1 MTACAR
7 EGCGHATEAHFGGSR
22 CRVEGWGVNAGSTD
36 FGRCSCPAYKPA
48 PTPTADVRCTCP
60 GGEQFHSRT
69 NERCPRSMIA
79 SFREAWPDP
88 DAAPSLGERDDFCV
102 ICGKQ
107 GTHTEWCARRDAAP
121 EERARTAEPE
131 VERLRAELAAA
142 GLAVQADAR
151 ATLAARAAHDAEH
164 ARALR
169 AEEAEAVLRR
179 QVDAVRALHIAN
191 RFGECQ
197 HCIVG
202 EEYDGSLL
210 YQPYPCDTISALD
223 GA

>member
-7 EGCGHATEAHFGGSR
+7 EGCGHDERAHGGVYGTTNR
-22 CRVEGWGVNAGSTD
+22 CIGNRNL
-36 FGRCSCPAYKPA
+36 CSCPAYQPA
-48 PTPTADVRCTCP
+48 PTPTTGLFASQ
-60 GGEQFHSRT
+60 GETIQL
-69 NERCPRSMIA
+69 RSG
-79 SFREAWPDP
+79 
-88 DAAPSLGERDDFCV
+88 DATPSLGERDDFCV